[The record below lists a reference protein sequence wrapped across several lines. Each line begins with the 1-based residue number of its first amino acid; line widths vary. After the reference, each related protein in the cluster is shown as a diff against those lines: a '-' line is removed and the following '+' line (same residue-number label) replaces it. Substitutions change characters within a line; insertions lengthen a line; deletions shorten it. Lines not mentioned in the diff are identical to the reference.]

1 MTFFFPNLNWSFH
14 FAVSTL
20 FHDLAL
26 FFVYF
31 CCWNNEYI
39 LDNISRIWDQK
50 VSKKLTL
57 TFLLTHFQL
66 TRVPWT
72 YFVIYGAFDL
82 FIKMLNLNDRLEIW
96 WHHQNSRDF
105 DYYFDVFEKFY
116 VVPHS
121 CKVWLLGFN
130 LFRIYDGKRGGN
142 WPSPSSL
149 ISKKPRLVRI
159 KTSFITKKETNE
171 WNRLKQERAIKESY

>member
-1 MTFFFPNLNWSFH
+1 MKNLSGINILTFFFPNLNWSFH
-14 FAVSTL
+14 FAVSAL
-20 FHDLAL
+20 FHNLAL

-39 LDNISRIWDQK
+39 LDNISRIWVQK

-72 YFVIYGAFDL
+72 YFVIYWEFDL

-121 CKVWLLGFN
+121 CKV
-130 LFRIYDGKRGGN
+130 
-142 WPSPSSL
+142 S
-149 ISKKPRLVRI
+149 
-159 KTSFITKKETNE
+159 
-171 WNRLKQERAIKESY
+171 